1 MRMTPEQF
9 GPYELQEIIGVGG
22 MGEVWRARDTRRD
35 RLVALKG
42 LPDSLGHDT
51 EFQTRFRRGSHV
63 AARVREPHVIPIHD
77 YGDVDGRLFID
88 MRLVDGRDLSA
99 ILREGPIPP
108 DRAVALLAQAADA
121 LEAAHAD
128 GLVHRDVKP
137 SNILVT
143 PNDFVYVVDFGI
155 ARSVGSTRTSLTI
168 TGATVGT
175 LDYMAPERFTNQP
188 IDGRV
193 DVYSLACVL
202 AECLTAARPFGGGDL
217 PALLY
222 AHLYADPPRPSDEV
236 PGLPKAFDEVVSRG
250 MAKRADDRYPSPREL
265 IAAARAALEEAPAPA
280 AAPSAPPT
288 RSPISVP
295 VPDPPPARRPD
306 VLPRDGVLPPVP
318 APLGVGLQSADG
330 AHNSADRLPPPRGPR
345 SPEEPPVGN
354 GGS

>member
-22 MGEVWRARDTRRD
+22 MGEACRARGPRRD
-35 RLVALKG
+35 RLVALKV

-51 EFQTRFRRGSHV
+51 EFQTRFRRESHV
-63 AARVREPHVIPIHD
+63 ATRLREPHVIPIHD

-155 ARSVGSTRTSLTI
+155 ARSIGSTQTSLTI

-175 LDYMAPERFTNQP
+175 LDYMAPERFTNVP

-202 AECLTAARPFGGGDL
+202 AECLTATRPFRGEDL

-222 AHLYADPPRPSDEV
+222 AHLYADPPRPSQLVPGIPPELDEV
-236 PGLPKAFDEVVSRG
+236 ISHG
-250 MAKRADDRYPSPREL
+250 MAKRPEDRYDTPCQLVSEARASMQSSA
-265 IAAARAALEEAPAPA
+265 AAARPPSPGRESPPFVPAGA
-280 AAPSAPPT
+280 GGS
-288 RSPISVP
+288 
-295 VPDPPPARRPD
+295 
-306 VLPRDGVLPPVP
+306 GGPPV
-318 APLGVGLQSADG
+318 
-330 AHNSADRLPPPRGPR
+330 
-345 SPEEPPVGN
+345 
-354 GGS
+354 